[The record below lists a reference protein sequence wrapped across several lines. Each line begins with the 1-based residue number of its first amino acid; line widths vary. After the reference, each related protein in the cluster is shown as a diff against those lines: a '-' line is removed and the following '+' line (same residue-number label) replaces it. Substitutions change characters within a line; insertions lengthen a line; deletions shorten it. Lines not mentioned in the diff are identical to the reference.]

1 MFPGA
6 LGSCSLSK
14 RPSHNQECG
23 TSEHASASDESGVR
37 DSVRCRTSTEL
48 SALVGS
54 LGVATGREA
63 DNMNTVRMEEAKWK
77 ASENVEFVKTLE
89 FNLLLDLYYKIRS
102 ESFRQSVA
110 G

>member
-23 TSEHASASDESGVR
+23 TPEHGLASNESGVG
-37 DSVRCRTSTEL
+37 DTVSCRTSTEL

-54 LGVATGREA
+54 LGVATGTET
-63 DNMNTVRMEEAKWK
+63 DNMNLVRMEEAK
-77 ASENVEFVKTLE
+77 
-89 FNLLLDLYYKIRS
+89 
-102 ESFRQSVA
+102 
-110 G
+110 